1 MDSEDATPERVKCL
15 NAAART
21 LPRPAATGSPTQ
33 GLPARRL
40 SKRPCC
46 KPPFGSVSLLPEG
59 LSKYLLEFL
68 EASETA
74 NGNDGLL
81 GVGFI
86 TGE

>member
-1 MDSEDATPERVKCL
+1 MDSENATPEKSEE
-15 NAAART
+15 
-21 LPRPAATGSPTQ
+21 PESGSTHPT
-33 GLPARRL
+33 
-40 SKRPCC
+40 
-46 KPPFGSVSLLPEG
+46 PPYGHGVSNSGASSVTRKQAPLLQTSLWSVSLLPDG